1 MTDEITSEDKLRVL
15 TENTAQGVRKHLL
28 ALERN
33 RQAMQ
38 TRWVWELL
46 QNARDAQASMASIEY
61 DQESVVFRHNGSPFN
76 KGEITHLIYHG
87 STKTEN
93 EGAIGQYGS
102 GFLATH
108 LLSSTIHVSGRVD
121 TGKFFNF
128 PLKREIGSA
137 ESLKKLME
145 DAEKK
150 YHESRSNES
159 TVSGDF
165 TTEFRYPIQ
174 CDKVKVAQDGID
186 MLKQCAPL
194 VVTFNQFENIEI
206 KSPDES
212 MGFKVSRKP
221 LKNGLQEVA
230 ILVLENGN
238 ERNEY
243 VLVAD
248 DEGGKTSIA
257 IPFQKKSATNGRY
270 SICDVGSM
278 PKLFLGFPLV
288 KTDDFSFPAI
298 INSFQ
303 FTPTEDRDGVYL
315 ATSADDAN
323 EKNRQVI
330 EVVWNL
336 LIDLLE
342 FVAACNYQGVYKLAT
357 IPSIPQHKWL
367 DGKWLHEVNERFV
380 AEIRKTSAVVVGD
393 KVDPI
398 SPKSAILPIAGTDE
412 GVETLWGLLNDMPKN
427 HARLPEKGEAVG
439 WCNAVKSW
447 ERVSDQHP
455 DIGFDCQKM
464 AAEIHNAHENGDADK
479 KVAINDILRLKQ
491 DVDPIGWLNRFH
503 ALINRE
509 GVRDKVDDYRI
520 VLTQEGQ
527 LRKLSELHR
536 DARVAAELK
545 DIAECLEW
553 PIRSELRDERIDALD
568 KDPGAGKWDGVY
580 VVKQLIE
587 KLDARN
593 RSDANLDD
601 AFAKASV
608 GIFKWIAEQKN
619 WDFLRGFPA
628 FAIKGDDDKKRHL
641 VSLPRHPQE
650 ADDAPCLAPIRS
662 WPGDLQ
668 IYSDLF
674 PKGHIL
680 ADAFFDAVPD
690 SDVWQHLNGDGL
702 AKNCVIIKAT
712 KKDVEPIPDDHTKDK
727 GEEKHSP
734 AEGITVINIA
744 FLTKDSIGIMSRVPG
759 NQRLARLFWRFL
771 VDWLLVQEPQGLDG
785 GLAKCA
791 NPDCDS
797 EHEYPLAEW
806 LVPVKKNQWVPVGNR
821 KTALANAESLGKLFQ
836 NAPDDCPQNTDGL
849 TNLLEA
855 IDVRNP
861 DLFRIGLATT
871 KEQKAL
877 VSLLNSGNLDVA
889 YEIVEDCKDDPEIR
903 GYLAD
908 RRKQKQTARK
918 NHELG
923 EQVEE
928 LVREIL
934 EKEGGFKVDKIRVGA
949 DFEITPAP
957 EIDDVTKFELAS
969 PSQSKW
975 LVEVKSTRRGPDG
988 VRMTLA
994 QAREADSNKENY
1006 LLCVVPLDGDEPELG
1021 VVREKMRFVQNIGND
1036 VAKLVSDFDEFDTR
1050 RNNITMDAGQ
1060 EVQLSISPGTE
1071 RVLVKTSV
1079 WEERGFPLDE
1089 LAKRLKP

>member
-1 MTDEITSEDKLRVL
+1 MTDKITSEDARNVL
-15 TENTAQGVRKHLL
+15 AENTAQTVRKHLL

-61 DQESVVFRHNGSPFN
+61 DQESVVFRHNGTCFN

-87 STKTEN
+87 STKTED
-93 EGAIGQYGS
+93 EEAIGQYGS

-108 LLSSTIHVSGRVD
+108 LLSSTIHVSGRVG

-128 PLKREIGSA
+128 PLKRESGSA
-137 ESLKKLME
+137 KSLEQLMDDAQEKYNESL
-145 DAEKK
+145 
-150 YHESRSNES
+150 SNES
-159 TVSGDF
+159 TVPDDF

-174 CDKVKVAQDGID
+174 GDKVEVAWDGIN

-194 VVTFNQFENIEI
+194 VVALNQFENIEI

-212 MGFKVSRKP
+212 MGFNVSRKP

-298 INSFQ
+298 INSLQ

-315 ATSADDAN
+315 ATGADDAN
-323 EKNRQVI
+323 QRNRQVI
-330 EVVWNL
+330 EAAWNL
-336 LIDLLE
+336 LIVLLE
-342 FVAACNYQGVYKLAT
+342 SVAARGYRCVYKLAT

-367 DGKWLHEVNERFV
+367 DREWLQEVNERFV
-380 AEIRKTSAVVVGD
+380 TEIRKISAIVGGD
-393 KVDPI
+393 ENHPI
-398 SPKSAILPIAGTDE
+398 SPESAILPVAGTDE
-412 GVETLWGLLNDMPKN
+412 GVETLWGLLNDMSEN
-427 HARLPEKGEAVG
+427 HARLPEKEEAVG
-439 WCNAVKSW
+439 WCDAVKSW
-447 ERVSDQHP
+447 ERVSNQHS
-455 DIGFDCQKM
+455 DAGFDCQKL
-464 AAEIHNAHENGDADK
+464 AGKIHNAHENGNACK
-479 KVAINDILRLKQ
+479 KDVIDDILQLERP
-491 DVDPIGWLNRFH
+491 VDWLNRFH

-509 GVRDKVDDYRI
+509 GLRDTVKDYRV
-520 VLTQEGQ
+520 VLAQDGQ

-536 DARVAAELK
+536 DTGVAEELK

-553 PIRSELRDERIDALD
+553 SIRGELRDGKIHSLD
-568 KDPGAGKWDGVY
+568 DEPGAGEWSDEY

-587 KLDARN
+587 KLHAHSKENPDGV
-593 RSDANLDD
+593 
-601 AFAKASV
+601 FAKASV
-608 GIFKWIAEQKN
+608 GVFQWITGQKN
-619 WDFLRGFPA
+619 WELLDNFPA
-628 FAIKGDDDKKRHL
+628 FAEKDHSGGAKEIIRMQQ
-641 VSLPRHPQE
+641 PQE
-650 ADDAPCLAPIRS
+650 DAGNYPYLAPVRA
-662 WPGDLQ
+662 WQNDLQ
-668 IYSDLF
+668 KYAELF
-674 PKGHIL
+674 AKRYIL

-690 SDVWQHLNGDGL
+690 SDVWQHLNSEGF
-702 AKNCVIIKAT
+702 AKNCVIIKAI

-734 AEGITVINIA
+734 AEGITVTNIA
-744 FLTKDSIGIMSRVPG
+744 FLKKEDIGIMSRVPDS
-759 NQRLARLFWRFL
+759 QRLARLFWRFL

-889 YEIVEDCKDDPEIR
+889 YEIVEDCKDDPELR

-1050 RNNITMDAGQ
+1050 RNNITTDAGQ

-1089 LAKRLKP
+1089 LAKRLRVMIT